1 MDSSTSARPAA
12 QNRDRQGASQST
24 YLITF
29 VCYGS
34 WLPGQAGAV
43 DRTHNLFG
51 SRLPDADR
59 SRQRDADQRMRQPP
73 YLLDI
78 TRRRIVLAAILE
90 VCVHRDWNLV
100 SAHVRSDHV
109 HVAITA
115 GKTAEHARNAV
126 KAYASRALN
135 RMVRG
140 RTRSAAV
147 GASRQYAAVG
157 EGTPIGGGA
166 LRGVRTGGTNG
177 AGSEGHSLTVAV
189 PCRGAYETS
198 SRTPTA

>member
-90 VCVHRDWNLV
+90 VCVHRNWNLV
-100 SAHVRSDHV
+100 SVHVRSNHV
-109 HVAITA
+109 HVVIAA
-115 GKTAEHARNAV
+115 GKTAEHVMNAL

-135 RMVRG
+135 RMVLDGPDRRRWAHHG
-140 RTRSAAV
+140 STRHLWTKEALSAAV
-147 GASRQYAAVG
+147 RYVVCEQG
-157 EGTPIGGGA
+157 EPMEVWE
-166 LRGVRTGGTNG
+166 LPMVQD
-177 AGSEGHSLTVAV
+177 
-189 PCRGAYETS
+189 
-198 SRTPTA
+198 